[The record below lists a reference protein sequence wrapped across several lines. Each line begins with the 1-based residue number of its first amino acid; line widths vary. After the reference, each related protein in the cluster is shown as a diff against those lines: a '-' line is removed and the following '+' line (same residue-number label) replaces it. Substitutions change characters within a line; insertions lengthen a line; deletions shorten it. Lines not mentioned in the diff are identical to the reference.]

1 MKSSDSHMRERAQRR
16 ALPSRTGWFRRLLSD
31 LFFVAKRERKWWVL
45 PLIFLL
51 LILGGL
57 IAFSVA
63 LGPLAPFI
71 YPLL

>member
-1 MKSSDSHMRERAQRR
+1 MNDQPQHQT
-16 ALPSRTGWFRRLLSD
+16 LPSRKGWFRRLFGDVL
-31 LFFVAKRERKWWVL
+31 FVAKRDRKWWVL

-57 IAFSVA
+57 LAFAAA